1 MKVVARDA
9 KHEIRNTRHEIQNQ
23 EESTMSLLSTL
34 VPSLNPPSAKQ
45 EPAPINTVTP
55 RYEIK
60 ENADAFGLEVWLPGV
75 AKDGLELT
83 IHEGSL
89 TIVGHRTWKK
99 PENWTQLYRETSSA
113 DFGLTLEHDNTFDA
127 DKVHAE
133 LRDGI
138 LRVTLPKAE
147 ALKPRKI
154 AVS

>member
-1 MKVVARDA
+1 
-9 KHEIRNTRHEIQNQ
+9 
-23 EESTMSLLSTL
+23 MSLLSSI
-34 VPSLNPPSAKQ
+34 VPSLAPQAAKP
-45 EPAPINTVTP
+45 EAASVNTVTP
-55 RYEIK
+55 RYQIK
-60 ENADAFGLEVWLPGV
+60 ESADAFGLEVRLPGV
-75 AKDGLELT
+75 AKEGLELT

-89 TIVGHRTWKK
+89 TVVGRRAWKK
-99 PENWTQLYRETSSA
+99 PDGWTQLYRETPSA
-113 DFGLTLEHDNTFDA
+113 DFSLVLEHDNTFDA

>member
-1 MKVVARDA
+1 
-9 KHEIRNTRHEIQNQ
+9 
-23 EESTMSLLSTL
+23 MSLLSTL
-34 VPSLNPPSAKQ
+34 VPTFNRPPATQ
-45 EPAPINTVTP
+45 EAPRVNTVTP

-89 TIVGHRTWKK
+89 TIVGHRTWKM
-99 PENWTQLYRETSSA
+99 PDGWTQLYRETPLA
-113 DFGLTLEHDNTFDA
+113 DFSLTLEHDNTFDV

>member
-1 MKVVARDA
+1 
-9 KHEIRNTRHEIQNQ
+9 
-23 EESTMSLLSTL
+23 MSLLSSL
-34 VPSLNPPSAKQ
+34 VPTMNRPPANQ
-45 EPAPINTVTP
+45 EAPRGNTVTP

-60 ENADAFGLEVWLPGV
+60 ENTDAFGLEVWLPGV

-89 TIVGHRTWKK
+89 TIVGRRTWKK
-99 PENWTQLYRETSSA
+99 PEGWTQLYRETPLA
-113 DFGLTLEHDNTFDA
+113 DFSLTLEHDNTFDA
-127 DKVHAE
+127 DKVIAE

-138 LRVTLPKAE
+138 LRVTLPKSE